1 MRKSILYT
9 GIILL
14 ITACSKK
21 ENSVSS
27 SNTWNFSGTTY
38 TAATVAYINAGPEAN
53 LSASATGATSTSANG
68 LVFTFIGP
76 PTQSTQM
83 LITNSSD
90 PNTVMVSVSKLSGST
105 ATFYTDDITNIRA
118 NVTVNNGK
126 VGISFPGT
134 IWLHN
139 EADYNDS
146 AQLSVGTIT
155 QQ

>member
-1 MRKSILYT
+1 MKKIILYSSL
-9 GIILL
+9 ILS

-21 ENSVSS
+21 DNSVSS
-27 SNTWNFSGTTY
+27 SNMWNFSGNSY
-38 TAATVAYINAGPEAN
+38 KAANVSYINGGSEAN
-53 LSASATGATSTSANG
+53 LSASATGASTTSSNG
-68 LVFTFIGP
+68 LVFTFITP

-83 LITNSSD
+83 LITNSND
-90 PNTVMVSVSKLSGST
+90 ANTVMVSTSNLSGNT
-105 ATFYTDDITNIRA
+105 TTFYTNDITNIKA

-139 EADYNDS
+139 DSDFNDS